1 MLLVALG
8 RVYALVLVPRSG
20 GVLGPG
26 PLEDVNAALL
36 ARPHAHP
43 LVPLAAM
50 LPQPFDNAEVATAGG
65 SAAGACVPASAVRPQ
80 PLQNVKVSFASG

>member
-26 PLEDVNAALL
+26 PLEDVNAAVPSEHPSGSGGRSIRKGL
-36 ARPHAHP
+36 ARITGMRGVFSGKRGTSLPPGQFVALTKRPSGNAP
-43 LVPLAAM
+43 L
-50 LPQPFDNAEVATAGG
+50 
-65 SAAGACVPASAVRPQ
+65 
-80 PLQNVKVSFASG
+80 